1 MYKQTLLSVLSY
13 YLLCKGVCLL
23 QITRYIAFIAI
34 IIQMHNCVLTLFKV
48 QDDLRHLKEQIISHG
63 VTTEVI
69 DLRTLESAIE
79 RTEQSVRVSN
89 NCLEC

>member
-1 MYKQTLLSVLSY
+1 MLQLYN
-13 YLLCKGVCLL
+13 CLK
-23 QITRYIAFIAI
+23 
-34 IIQMHNCVLTLFKV
+34 TLFKV

-79 RTEQSVRVSN
+79 RTEQSVRVSK
-89 NCLEC
+89 LLI

>member
-1 MYKQTLLSVLSY
+1 
-13 YLLCKGVCLL
+13 
-23 QITRYIAFIAI
+23 
-34 IIQMHNCVLTLFKV
+34 MHNCVLTLFKV
-48 QDDLRHLKEQIISHG
+48 QDDLHHLKEQIISHG

>member
-1 MYKQTLLSVLSY
+1 MQVEIHCFQWFDCAT
-13 YLLCKGVCLL
+13 CK
-23 QITRYIAFIAI
+23 
-34 IIQMHNCVLTLFKV
+34 TLFKV

-63 VTTEVI
+63 VSTEVI

-89 NCLEC
+89 CL